1 MDFEDHALNALREAC
16 CHPFVTL
23 KVTSNRGRAA
33 YSRKMRKSSRKRR
46 IIVESESSEAE
57 IEESQRL
64 PVESDDET

>member
-33 YSRKMRKSSRKRR
+33 YSNAAAKR
-46 IIVESESSEAE
+46 
-57 IEESQRL
+57 
-64 PVESDDET
+64 